1 MKNEVRIVGTFE
13 YQEGKLVSVDQN
25 RRLFDAHKAVPIPA
39 NQIGIYYPLKTASSL
54 KVGSGFTSITLRSG
68 ETYPAAISARRVI
81 LEVSR
86 ERVIFVEHSSSQ
98 RVPSFFIQTPYGFH
112 QQWLDVIRRD
122 AASKTAAAVV
132 LAEWEVQFLVGAIAG
147 ASWTG
152 LAVVIGVDMLEEAMT
167 RKKTKATKEA
177 VRVIQV
183 LAAAR
188 RELIVVAPTLTEVVS
203 DMVWLTLLGGQQQF
217 LVSEM
222 AKDPKVAARAAGTIV
237 VQLGKQALDQR
248 LTVTSFI
255 WATLSQVGVKGA
267 LTVPVA
273 LGKTIDHLSST
284 EPEAIID
291 NIEVVLRDLNIVLTP
306 QKKQAILGELRAEP
320 VKIPAIF
327 AKMIKQLSESPQ

>member
-98 RVPSFFIQTPYGFH
+98 RVPSFFIQTPY
-112 QQWLDVIRRD
+112 
-122 AASKTAAAVV
+122 
-132 LAEWEVQFLVGAIAG
+132 
-147 ASWTG
+147 
-152 LAVVIGVDMLEEAMT
+152 
-167 RKKTKATKEA
+167 
-177 VRVIQV
+177 
-183 LAAAR
+183 
-188 RELIVVAPTLTEVVS
+188 
-203 DMVWLTLLGGQQQF
+203 
-217 LVSEM
+217 
-222 AKDPKVAARAAGTIV
+222 
-237 VQLGKQALDQR
+237 
-248 LTVTSFI
+248 
-255 WATLSQVGVKGA
+255 
-267 LTVPVA
+267 
-273 LGKTIDHLSST
+273 
-284 EPEAIID
+284 
-291 NIEVVLRDLNIVLTP
+291 EVVLRDLNIVLTP